1 MNKSADKIIRK
12 TINLTRSAIKK
23 FKKFSY
29 ELDDYDEDYDENF
42 DESYDDYFL
51 EDEFKDVITE
61 QKEKLE
67 DLSVDL
73 HSFLEDYSGTYEY
86 ELEQAQMSIDSA
98 CAELDEILANF
109 YPWNCSSDCNVE
121 IVNTVEYLEEVLE
134 ALES

>member
-12 TINLTRSAIKK
+12 TINLTRSAINKL
-23 FKKFSY
+23 KKFSY
-29 ELDDYDEDYDENF
+29 ELDDYDEEF
-42 DESYDDYFL
+42 DESDDDYFL
-51 EDEFKDVITE
+51 EDEFKEVITE
-61 QKEKLE
+61 QKEKLK

-98 CAELDEILANF
+98 CTELDEILANF
-109 YPWNCSSDCNVE
+109 YPWNCSGDCNVE

-134 ALES
+134 VLE